1 MPKCKY
7 TPYVKNYM
15 KEYMK
20 EYRRK
25 HPDRDKASREVDRI
39 RNNLNYEAKAFMKR
53 VDPFLFNY

>member
-1 MPKCKY
+1 
-7 TPYVKNYM
+7 M

-20 EYRRK
+20 EYRLK